1 MQKLYQNAGIL
12 TVKNL
17 SVRRGNLT
25 LISGLDIS
33 LAPGDTIW
41 IKGGN
46 GIGKTSLLQCC
57 AGLLRPHA
65 GQILWNDNDIEKY
78 ATGFCIYQGHIDAHK
93 PELSATENLEFWQ
106 SVYKSK
112 HDTNMILERVGLR
125 QQRKLRTKNLS
136 AGQSRRLALARLLI
150 SNAPLWILD
159 EPSAAMDVKG
169 RDLIENL
176 LQEHIAKNGSVLLA
190 SHGAPTRIGNNTR
203 LLTLEKD
210 INAGDR
216 DASV

>member
-1 MQKLYQNAGIL
+1 MHKLYQNAGIL
-12 TVKNL
+12 TVKDL

-33 LAPGDTIW
+33 LAPGDTVW

-65 GQILWNDNDIEKY
+65 GQILWNDTNIENY
-78 ATGFCIYQGHIDAHK
+78 TTGFCIYQGHMDAHK
-93 PELSATENLEFWQ
+93 PELSATENLKFWQ
-106 SVYKSK
+106 SVYNSE
-112 HDTNMILERVGLR
+112 HDINMVLERVGLR
-125 QQRKLRTKNLS
+125 QQRKLQAKKLS

-150 SNAPLWILD
+150 SDAPLWILD
-159 EPSAAMDVKG
+159 EPSAAMDSKG
-169 RDLIENL
+169 RDLIESL
-176 LQEHIAKNGSVLLA
+176 LQDHIAQNGSVLLA

-203 LLTLEKD
+203 LLTLEGD
-210 INAGDR
+210 I